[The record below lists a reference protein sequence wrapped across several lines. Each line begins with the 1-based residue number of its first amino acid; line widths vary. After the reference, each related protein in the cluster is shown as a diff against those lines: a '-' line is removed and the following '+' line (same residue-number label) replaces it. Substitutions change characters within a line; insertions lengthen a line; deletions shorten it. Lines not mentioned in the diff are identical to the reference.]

1 MKQFLQN
8 KAKLVFLCLFV
19 VLTCTACAN
28 PRGTDGKT
36 KADQIIA
43 SEEIQIDADRVNVK
57 DIKDATTKRQIKKQI
72 KNGKITIKPTSF
84 KQAIAN
90 GWFDGLIVW
99 PIAQLINKIASA
111 TDAGVG
117 IIVTTLLIQGL
128 IFVFTRKSQ
137 MSTQRMQEVQPELQK
152 IQNKYKDKTDDQ
164 SKMLMY
170 QETQKLYQKYD
181 IKPFGSMLITFIQ
194 LPIMMGMYYAT
205 MRAAAVVYGSFAGV
219 ELSGTP
225 IDGFKSLSIPYILI
239 YVLMVVFYIVSMKL
253 PQWLK
258 KWQDKKDNVKVKKY
272 AETKSENPMMNSM
285 NTTMY
290 FSTALICFMYLS
302 WPIAMSFYWLV
313 SSIIRVGQAF
323 ILHNLMNKKK

>member
-1 MKQFLQN
+1 MKQFLQS

-43 SEEIQIDADRVNVK
+43 SEEIQIDTDRVNIK
-57 DIKDATTKRQIKKQI
+57 DIKDAKTKKQIKKQV
-72 KNGKITIKPTSF
+72 KDGKITIQPTTFSD
-84 KQAIAN
+84 AMSN

-99 PIAQLINKIASA
+99 PIAQVINKIASC
-111 TDAGVG
+111 TDAGIG
-117 IIVTTLLIQGL
+117 IILTTLLIQGL

-137 MSTQRMQEVQPELQK
+137 MSTQRMQEIQPEMQK
-152 IQNKYKDKTDDQ
+152 IQNKYKDKTDDR

-170 QETQKLYQKYD
+170 QETQELYKKYD
-181 IKPFGSMLITFIQ
+181 IKPLGSMLITFIQ

-205 MRAAAVVYGSFAGV
+205 MRASAVVYGSFLGV

-225 IDGFKSLSIPYILI
+225 LEGFKSFNFPYILI
-239 YVLMVVFYIVSMKL
+239 YVLMVIFYIVSMKL

-272 AETKSENPMMNSM
+272 AESKNDNPMMNSM

-323 ILHNLMNKKK
+323 ILHGIMNKKK